1 MPELT
6 SKERIQRILRREP
19 VDRIGISE
27 SFWGETIAKWRSEG
41 KLPEDVDPS
50 DHFNF
55 DFHDSGW
62 FNMAGNP
69 DAEEEV
75 LEETDET
82 RLVRNADGAVMRWW
96 KNKAGTPD
104 HIDFTVKDRAG
115 WEELVRPHLVN
126 PSLEGESDE
135 RPVLHALKRTSHF
148 VLVALTLHLHRNHAP
163 EPIAKENINSVTR
176 WEAELHLDEFQTRFA

>member
-126 PSLEGESDE
+126 PDNY
-135 RPVLHALKRTSHF
+135 RKRMD
-148 VLVALTLHLHRNHAP
+148 
-163 EPIAKENINSVTR
+163 I
-176 WEAELHLDEFQTRFA
+176 